1 MKSMDTGL
9 AFSSNSLSKIN
20 LKPFTSYELS
30 VSFGS
35 SRAIA
40 NDGPPQPPSFRKMR
54 MGTMSR
60 SLKYSAICW
69 LAASEISTIKSSLDM
84 NVISFIRANKI
95 CLISKLSLM
104 IITGAGFVN
113 DESIVCYPA
122 FIEAIADIF
131 RRPSNSL
138 VKKA

>member
-1 MKSMDTGL
+1 MDTGL

-30 VSFGS
+30 VSLSS

-40 NDGPPQPPSFRKMR
+40 NEGPPQPPSFRKMR
-54 MGTMSR
+54 MGTISR

-69 LAASEISTIKSSLDM
+69 LAASEISTIMSSLDM
-84 NVISFIRANKI
+84 NMISFIRANKI

-113 DESIVCYPA
+113 DESIVCYPV

-131 RRPSNSL
+131 RRPLNPP

>member
-30 VSFGS
+30 VSLGS

-40 NDGPPQPPSFRKMR
+40 NEGPPQPPSFRKMR

-69 LAASEISTIKSSLDM
+69 LAASEISTITSSLDM
-84 NVISFIRANKI
+84 NMISFIRANKI
-95 CLISKLSLM
+95 CLISKLSLI

-131 RRPSNSL
+131 RRPLNPP

>member
-1 MKSMDTGL
+1 MKSIDTGL
-9 AFSSNSLSKIN
+9 AFSSNSLSIIN

-30 VSFGS
+30 VSLGS

-69 LAASEISTIKSSLDM
+69 LAASEISTITSSLDM
-84 NVISFIRANKI
+84 NMISLIRANKI

-113 DESIVCYPA
+113 DESIGCYPA

-131 RRPSNSL
+131 RRPLNPP